1 MKICMVPV
9 RKGSVR
15 LAKKNYLKIGRF
27 TVLEI
32 TLLKALLTNVF
43 DKVYINTDD
52 PELEEISIKLGV
64 EFYLREKTLA
74 SSNATSD
81 QVVLDFFEHNE
92 GDKVFWVN
100 TVSPLQTI
108 TDITNFV
115 QIFEADNLSSAVS
128 INSNQVHAVYE
139 DCPLNFD
146 WKSGFAR
153 TQDLKAVKSFNYA
166 MMGWERG
173 TVKNLINGQLFDSNT
188 RLIESSR
195 WSSFLLKNDADMK
208 LIREMANVAPDQGIK
223 F

>member
-1 MKICMVPV
+1 MKVCMVPV
-9 RKGSVR
+9 RKGSER
-15 LAKKNYLKIGRF
+15 LAKKNYLQIGRY
-27 TVLEI
+27 TVAEI
-32 TLLKALLTNVF
+32 TLSKALLSKVF
-43 DKVYINTDD
+43 DKIVLNTDD
-52 PELEEISIKLGV
+52 PELEEISLKLGV

-81 QVVLDFFEHNE
+81 QVVLDFFENNE
-92 GDKVFWVN
+92 GDKIFWVN

-108 TDITNFV
+108 ADITNFV
-115 QIFEADNLSSAVS
+115 EIFEADNLSSAVS
-128 INSNQVHAVYE
+128 INSTQVHAVYE
-139 DCPLNFD
+139 DIPLNFE

-173 TVKNLINGQLFDSNT
+173 TIKNLINGQLFDSNT
-188 RLIESSR
+188 RLVESSR

-208 LIREMANVAPDQGIK
+208 LIRDLANSAPDQGIK

>member
-1 MKICMVPV
+1 MKVCMVPV
-9 RKGSVR
+9 RKGSER
-15 LAKKNYLKIGRF
+15 LAKKNYLQIGRY
-27 TVLEI
+27 TVAEI
-32 TLLKALLTNVF
+32 TLLKALLSKVF
-43 DKVYINTDD
+43 DKIVLNTDD
-52 PELEEISIKLGV
+52 PELEEISLKLGV

-81 QVVLDFFEHNE
+81 QVVLDFFENNE
-92 GDKVFWVN
+92 GDKIFWVN

-115 QIFEADNLSSAVS
+115 EIFEADNLSSAVS
-128 INSNQVHAVYE
+128 INSTQVHAVYE
-139 DCPLNFD
+139 DIPLNFE

-166 MMGWERG
+166 IMGWERG
-173 TVKNLINGQLFDSNT
+173 TIKNLINGQLFDSNT
-188 RLIESSR
+188 RLVESSR

-208 LIREMANVAPDQGIK
+208 LIRDLANSAPDQGIK

>member
-81 QVVLDFFEHNE
+81 QVVLDFFENNE

-146 WKSGFAR
+146 WKRGFAR

-166 MMGWERG
+166 MMGWSRSM
-173 TVKNLINGQLFDSNT
+173 INVLKKGQLFDEDT
-188 RLIESSR
+188 QLIESSK
-195 WSSFLLKNDADMK
+195 WSSFLLKNHNDLEFIK
-208 LIREMANVAPDQGIK
+208 ILFNVAPDQGK
-223 F
+223 

>member
-15 LAKKNYLKIGRF
+15 LARKNYLKIGRF

-81 QVVLDFFEHNE
+81 QVVLDFFENNE

-208 LIREMANVAPDQGIK
+208 LIRDLANSAPDQGIK